1 MSHPGAT
8 IALMGITSLDFG
20 SAARSLGRAARLR
33 GLVVPVFASPPSRGD
48 LDRSIRRRN
57 GSPIVS
63 VRLKG
68 RPRGAVL
75 ADMIEGI
82 VVANYLTG
90 ARADLARS
98 ALWLAVDGDAT
109 EGPAA
114 VTPASDAAAARRG
127 ERAAVD
133 AQVRTDSADSAAL
146 RGQPAATSA
155 LPQERAAA

>member
-1 MSHPGAT
+1 
-8 IALMGITSLDFG
+8 MGISSLDFG

-33 GLVVPVFASPPSRGD
+33 GLVVPVFASPPSRPD

-57 GSPIVS
+57 GSPVVS

-75 ADMIEGI
+75 ADMVAGI

-98 ALWLAVDGDAT
+98 ALWLAVDGDASPT
-109 EGPAA
+109 AAPATDPPGPVAA
-114 VTPASDAAAARRG
+114 DPGQASAVAA
-127 ERAAVD
+127 
-133 AQVRTDSADSAAL
+133 
-146 RGQPAATSA
+146 
-155 LPQERAAA
+155 

>member
-1 MSHPGAT
+1 MSYPGAT
-8 IALMGITSLDFG
+8 IAPMGISSLDFG

-57 GSPIVS
+57 GSPVVS

-75 ADMIEGI
+75 ADMVEGI
-82 VVANYLTG
+82 VVANYLAG

-98 ALWLAVDGDAT
+98 ALWLAVDTDADAGEFAART
-109 EGPAA
+109 DPTTAVPAA
-114 VTPASDAAAARRG
+114 PARTDAAAA
-127 ERAAVD
+127 
-133 AQVRTDSADSAAL
+133 
-146 RGQPAATSA
+146 
-155 LPQERAAA
+155 

>member
-8 IALMGITSLDFG
+8 IAVMGITSLDFG

-98 ALWLAVDGDAT
+98 ALWLAVDGDAAPQPPP
-109 EGPAA
+109 GDDPAQ
-114 VTPASDAAAARRG
+114 PAPSAPAQETAAAA
-127 ERAAVD
+127 
-133 AQVRTDSADSAAL
+133 
-146 RGQPAATSA
+146 
-155 LPQERAAA
+155 

>member
-8 IALMGITSLDFG
+8 IAPMGITSLDFG

-33 GLVVPVFASPPSRGD
+33 GLVVPVFASPPSRPD

-57 GSPIVS
+57 GSPMVS

-75 ADMIEGI
+75 ADMIEGV
-82 VVANYLTG
+82 VVANHLAG

-98 ALWLAVDGDAT
+98 ALWLAVDAEADSGERAARIEPT
-109 EGPAA
+109 TAVPAA
-114 VTPASDAAAARRG
+114 PARTDAAAA
-127 ERAAVD
+127 
-133 AQVRTDSADSAAL
+133 
-146 RGQPAATSA
+146 
-155 LPQERAAA
+155 

>member
-8 IALMGITSLDFG
+8 IAPMGITSLDFG

-33 GLVVPVFASPPSRGD
+33 GLVVPVFASPPSRAD

-57 GSPIVS
+57 GSPVVS

-75 ADMIEGI
+75 ADMVEGV
-82 VVANYLTG
+82 VVANYLAG

-98 ALWLAVDGDAT
+98 ALWLAVDGDADGG
-109 EGPAA
+109 EPAA
-114 VTPASDAAAARRG
+114 RTEPATAVPAAPARTDAAAA
-127 ERAAVD
+127 
-133 AQVRTDSADSAAL
+133 
-146 RGQPAATSA
+146 
-155 LPQERAAA
+155 

>member
-1 MSHPGAT
+1 
-8 IALMGITSLDFG
+8 MGITSLDFG
-20 SAARSLGRAARLR
+20 AAARSLGRAARLR
-33 GLVVPVFASPPSRGD
+33 GLVVPVFASPPSRAD
-48 LDRSIRRRN
+48 LDRAIRRRN

-98 ALWLAVDGDAT
+98 ALWLAVD
-109 EGPAA
+109 
-114 VTPASDAAAARRG
+114 SDAGPHAEPENEPVPPSPVASVHATAEAA
-127 ERAAVD
+127 
-133 AQVRTDSADSAAL
+133 
-146 RGQPAATSA
+146 
-155 LPQERAAA
+155 

>member
-1 MSHPGAT
+1 
-8 IALMGITSLDFG
+8 MGMTSLDFG

-33 GLVVPVFASPPSRGD
+33 GLVVPVFASPPPRAD

-82 VVANYLTG
+82 IVASDFEG

-98 ALWLAVDGDAT
+98 ALWLAVDGDSDECPEPTSPLGQSAPQRVPT
-109 EGPAA
+109 RTPQRKAA
-114 VTPASDAAAARRG
+114 
-127 ERAAVD
+127 
-133 AQVRTDSADSAAL
+133 
-146 RGQPAATSA
+146 
-155 LPQERAAA
+155 

>member
-8 IALMGITSLDFG
+8 IAVMGITSLDFG
-20 SAARSLGRAARLR
+20 SAARALGRAARLR
-33 GLVVPVFASPPSRGD
+33 DLVVPVFASPPSRGD

-63 VRLKG
+63 VRLKD

-82 VVANYLTG
+82 VVANCLTG

-98 ALWLAVDGDAT
+98 ALWLAVDGDSCRQ
-109 EGPAA
+109 EELEDEPA
-114 VTPASDAAAARRG
+114 PSDSP
-127 ERAAVD
+127 VP
-133 AQVRTDSADSAAL
+133 V
-146 RGQPAATSA
+146 
-155 LPQERAAA
+155 QERAAA